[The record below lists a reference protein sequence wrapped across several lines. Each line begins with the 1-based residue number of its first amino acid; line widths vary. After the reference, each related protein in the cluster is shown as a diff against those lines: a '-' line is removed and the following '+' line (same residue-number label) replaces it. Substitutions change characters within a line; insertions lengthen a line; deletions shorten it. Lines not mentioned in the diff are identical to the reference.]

1 MMRTALV
8 VLFVAIVTALLF
20 GFLGQAVQ
28 SDALYLISGLAF
40 LVALGSGVAL
50 IPWVRNLPWPQ
61 KMERLFPAMA
71 RGDRLDPR
79 TGERLQ

>member
-40 LVALGSGVAL
+40 LVALGSAVAL
-50 IPWVRNLPWPQ
+50 IPWVRDLPWPQ
-61 KMERLFPAMA
+61 KMERLFPAME
-71 RGDRLDPR
+71 RGDRLDPV
-79 TGERLQ
+79 TGDRR